1 MSSVAAHHI
10 LKTKTVL
17 ETPVHK
23 QKGKAIWRKQEA
35 KRRHTDS
42 LTSVDVVQESPDK
55 AIHDGKSEGE

>member
-35 KRRHTDS
+35 KRRHT
-42 LTSVDVVQESPDK
+42 SVDVVQESPDK